1 MSSNSTGRR
10 SIWHLVSGTRACK
23 RDDRRN
29 GIPSDVGLLR
39 NLANGRDPDDEGRV
53 EGEGCVLIP
62 LEISARFLRR
72 GGLAIV
78 EVIVIGK
85 EIWRAV
91 DSSLGQQILP

>member
-1 MSSNSTGRR
+1 M
-10 SIWHLVSGTRACK
+10 RACK

-29 GIPSDVGLLR
+29 GIPSDVGLLC
-39 NLANGRDPDDEGRV
+39 NLANCRDPGDEGRV
-53 EGEGCVLIP
+53 EGEGGMSIP
-62 LEISARFLRR
+62 LETSARFLRR

-91 DSSLGQQILP
+91 DSSLGQRILP